1 MVAPRLDC
9 GRRDRAGLEQ
19 GQGIWTETFE
29 RLLSFSMNGHCPM
42 PITAIPIFHW
52 HNYGKSL
59 EICSGAAPRR
69 LISVTQVG
77 VK

>member
-1 MVAPRLDC
+1 
-9 GRRDRAGLEQ
+9 
-19 GQGIWTETFE
+19 
-29 RLLSFSMNGHCPM
+29 M